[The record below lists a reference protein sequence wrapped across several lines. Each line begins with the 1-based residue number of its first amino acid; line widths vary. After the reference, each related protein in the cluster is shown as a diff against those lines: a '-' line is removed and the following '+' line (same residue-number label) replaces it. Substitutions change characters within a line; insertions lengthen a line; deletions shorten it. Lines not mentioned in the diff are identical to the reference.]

1 MATHYLINADGKI
14 DGIMTVANIYQ
25 FKGFTFES
33 HRYLGPQRLKKD
45 FDPASRM
52 GRKFFKAFAEW
63 DKLTPEEK
71 LKTQIRG

>member
-1 MATHYLINADGKI
+1 MATHYLINAEGKI
-14 DGIMTVANIYQ
+14 DGIMTLANIYQ

-33 HRYLGPQRLKKD
+33 HCYLGPQRLKKN

-52 GRKFFKAFAEW
+52 GRKFFQVYAEW
-63 DKLTPEEK
+63 NKLTPEEK